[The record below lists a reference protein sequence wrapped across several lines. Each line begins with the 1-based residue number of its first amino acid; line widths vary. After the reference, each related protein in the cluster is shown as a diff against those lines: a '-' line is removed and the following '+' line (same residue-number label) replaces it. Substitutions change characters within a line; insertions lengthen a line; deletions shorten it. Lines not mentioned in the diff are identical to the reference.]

1 MLAFHLSSLFTYI
14 LFYSYENTF
23 EKYSLISTQSSTLG
37 QKEPPKLQNKMFTYA
52 RKYKLRY
59 TLIIVTRNPAPSKY
73 SLVAEP
79 RRFFEDLSSPVL

>member
-1 MLAFHLSSLFTYI
+1 MFAFCLSSLFTYI
-14 LFYSYENTF
+14 LLYSYENTLK
-23 EKYSLISTQSSTLG
+23 KYSLISTQSSTLR

-52 RKYKLRY
+52 GKQKLRY
-59 TLIIVTRNPAPSKY
+59 TLIIVTRKTPKY